1 MGKRLGEEIRLKA
14 VREALAGIKVGAL
27 ARMYD
32 VHPRNDSQMEL
43 EIIRDEVA
51 PEEIPMTDE
60 HLQELQRLQEI
71 EAKYEKA
78 MKILGEKEL
87 EKCRLLRELAK
98 KEEPRLS
105 EKYEVADQFIKRGEV
120 AALVLRIQGFLCPL
134 ITTGENAFRTLQR
147 LRQITKKDA
156 LCLAFL
162 ER

>member
-32 VHPRNDSQMEL
+32 VHPETIRGW
-43 EIIRDEVA
+43 IRDHRDDVA

-60 HLQELQRLQEI
+60 HMQELQRLQEI

-87 EKCRLLRELAK
+87 ENEILRELIK
-98 KEEPRLS
+98 KRNPAYPKS
-105 EKYEVADQFIKRGEV
+105 
-120 AALVLRIQGFLCPL
+120 
-134 ITTGENAFRTLQR
+134 
-147 LRQITKKDA
+147 TK
-156 LCLAFL
+156 
-162 ER
+162 